1 MFVNGIAFVFDARV
15 CKLLEASQLTY
26 IRKRGQIQPIVK
38 KNSRYSVG
46 RFFGG
51 VCVASI
57 FFSAVCFSI
66 FFPKSDVKNRPKK
79 RKPNGLG
86 GWGGVLLA
94 SAYRGIPRFK
104 RTSGPLYF
112 APAV

>member
-1 MFVNGIAFVFDARV
+1 MPGA
-15 CKLLEASQLTY
+15 
-26 IRKRGQIQPIVK
+26 
-38 KNSRYSVG
+38 VG

-51 VCVASI
+51 VCVASN
-57 FFSAVCFSI
+57 FFSAVYFSK

-86 GWGGVLLA
+86 GWGGALLV

-104 RTSGPLYF
+104 RTSGPLFF

>member
-1 MFVNGIAFVFDARV
+1 MIKNTSPTPPNARDDQPRTSV
-15 CKLLEASQLTY
+15 PQLSL
-26 IRKRGQIQPIVK
+26 RL
-38 KNSRYSVG
+38 G

-51 VCVASI
+51 VCVASN
-57 FFSAVCFSI
+57 FFSAVYFSKKI
-66 FFPKSDVKNRPKK
+66 PKSDVKNRPKK
-79 RKPNGLG
+79 RKLNGLV

-104 RTSGPLYF
+104 RTSGPLFF